1 MKTIAKTFQTSID
14 IKKSQFIC
22 RLFPA
27 QSEKEAKEIIKEISE
42 KYKDATHN
50 CTAYIVSDGEGYDD
64 DGEPGGTA
72 GRPMLNVL
80 KKNEMENTVAIVTRY
95 FGGIKLGAGGLV
107 RAYSKSVLEALAIAE
122 IVEMELYEL
131 FRFTFDYQHIK
142 TIDGELRGKNLA
154 IVEKQYESQVIYF
167 VASRNVEMIK
177 NIQEKLAKK
186 LKIEHLGNRY
196 LEKIEWLLLF
206 LFNFLLFY
214 LFYLF

>member
-1 MKTIAKTFQTSID
+1 MKTIAKPFQTSID

-27 QSEKEAKEIIKEISE
+27 QTESEAKEIINEISE

-50 CTAYIVSDGEGYDD
+50 CTAYVVNDGEGFDD

-80 KKNEMENTVAIVTRY
+80 KKNDMENIVAIVTRY

-122 IVEMELYEL
+122 IVDMELYEI
-131 FRFTFDYQHIK
+131 FRFTFEYQHIK
-142 TIDGELRGKNLA
+142 AIDSEIRSKNLA
-154 IVEKQYESQVIYF
+154 VVDKQYEANVIYF
-167 VASRNVEMIK
+167 VASNNVDMIN
-177 NIQEKLAKK
+177 NIQEKLAGEVN
-186 LKIEHLGNRY
+186 IEHLGSRF
-196 LEKIEWLLLF
+196 LEKIV
-206 LFNFLLFY
+206 
-214 LFYLF
+214 

>member
-1 MKTIAKTFQTSID
+1 MRTIAKPFQNSRD

-27 QSEKEAKEIIKEISE
+27 QNEKEAKEIISEISE

-50 CTAYIVSDGEGYDD
+50 CTAYVVSDGEGYDD

-80 KKNEMENTVAIVTRY
+80 KKNEIENAVAVVTRY

-107 RAYSKSVLEALAIAE
+107 RAYSKSVLECLAIAE

-131 FRFTFDYQHIK
+131 FKFTFEYQDIK
-142 TIDGELRGKNLA
+142 TIDSELRGKNLA
-154 IVEKQYESQVIYF
+154 IIES
-167 VASRNVEMIK
+167 SMRL
-177 NIQEKLAKK
+177 KLF
-186 LKIEHLGNRY
+186 I
-196 LEKIEWLLLF
+196 LLQQIMLT
-206 LFNFLLFY
+206 
-214 LFYLF
+214 

>member
-177 NIQEKLAKK
+177 NIQEKLAKE
-186 LKIEHLGNRY
+186 LKIEYLGNRY
-196 LEKIEWLLLF
+196 LEKIE
-206 LFNFLLFY
+206 
-214 LFYLF
+214 

>member
-1 MKTIAKTFQTSID
+1 MRTIAKPFQNSID

-27 QSEKEAKEIIKEISE
+27 QNEKEAKEIISEISE

-50 CTAYIVSDGEGYDD
+50 CTAYVVSDGEGYDD

-80 KKNEMENTVAIVTRY
+80 KKNEIENAVAVVTRY

-107 RAYSKSVLEALAIAE
+107 RAYSKSVLECLAIAE

-131 FRFTFDYQHIK
+131 FKFTFEYQDIK
-142 TIDGELRGKNLA
+142 TIDSELRGKNLA
-154 IVEKQYESQVIYF
+154 IIEKQYEAQVIYF
-167 VASRNVEMIK
+167 VATDNVDMIR
-177 NIQEKLAKK
+177 NIQEKLAKQV
-186 LKIEHLGNRY
+186 KIEHLGSRF
-196 LEKIEWLLLF
+196 LEKIV
-206 LFNFLLFY
+206 
-214 LFYLF
+214 